1 MCTTRERSAAWWRSY
16 GYLAPPFDGC
26 ARPVRIIPRPA
37 ASSAAAAHPRPPAQP
52 PRPSNRAATT
62 ATTRAPAAGA
72 ARVRERPPA
81 ADRAR
86 DAGPRSSA
94 PPPRSWRAAV
104 PQQGFRPVPQRA
116 VVQVA
121 ARPRRTRVGTSNLG
135 RIDQTLALGIHL
147 KRDPACL
154 QRSSHRGPAHAG
166 ASLRSPLRAASRAGP
181 AVGELPYAQNRRI
194 IAVRMV
200 GFATG
205 ANGHIFVNQPGLLG
219 RIGLIVAYDRP

>member
-37 ASSAAAAHPRPPAQP
+37 ASSSAAAAHPRPPAQP

-121 ARPRRTRVGTSNLG
+121 AQTAPYQGRHEQSRPDRSNARPWHPPQTRPGLPSALEPSWSGSRRRKPQIAAAGSLTGWPRRR
-135 RIDQTLALGIHL
+135 RIALCAE
-147 KRDPACL
+147 PT
-154 QRSSHRGPAHAG
+154 
-166 ASLRSPLRAASRAGP
+166 
-181 AVGELPYAQNRRI
+181 YNRRPHGG
-194 IAVRMV
+194 VRH
-200 GFATG
+200 GRERS
-205 ANGHIFVNQPGLLG
+205 HIRQ
-219 RIGLIVAYDRP
+219 